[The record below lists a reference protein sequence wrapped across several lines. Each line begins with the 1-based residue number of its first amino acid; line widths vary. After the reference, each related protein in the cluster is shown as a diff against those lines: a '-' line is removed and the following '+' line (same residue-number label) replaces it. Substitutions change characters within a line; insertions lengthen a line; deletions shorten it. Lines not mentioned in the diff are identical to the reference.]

1 MNEILQQLCR
11 IGIVPVVSVEDAGKA
26 VGLANALAA
35 GGIPAAEVTF
45 RTQAGEEA
53 IRLIAE
59 NCPQVLVGAGTI
71 LNVGQCQRALSAGA
85 KFIVSPGYDEDL
97 VSYCLDL
104 GVPVIPGCA
113 NASDLGRAVTAGL
126 EMVKFFP
133 AEQAGGLPALKALA
147 PVFPRLSFMP
157 TGGISIKNFSEYL
170 GYDRVRLCG
179 GSWMAK
185 SELIEGE
192 QWDKIT
198 ALCRQAVGTMLNFT
212 LQHVGLPCGSAD
224 AAASTARA
232 ICRLFGLEYRQGN
245 TSDFAVPFVECCKAE
260 LPGTHGHI
268 AIGTPDVERAEFHL
282 GLQGTEFLEHTRK
295 VDDKGR
301 TKAIYLNQTFAGF
314 AVHLMRK

>member
-1 MNEILQQLCR
+1 M
-11 IGIVPVVSVEDAGKA
+11 
-26 VGLANALAA
+26 
-35 GGIPAAEVTF
+35 
-45 RTQAGEEA
+45 
-53 IRLIAE
+53 
-59 NCPQVLVGAGTI
+59 
-71 LNVGQCQRALSAGA
+71 SAGA

-97 VSYCLDL
+97 VSYCLGL